1 MVIVF
6 GIIEI
11 LFIVLCIF
19 LYISIYFS
27 IMHYDKQFPLAL
39 LIFYLV
45 KPKEFLSK
53 IHNSEVRK
61 KIEKK
66 LKIFYY
72 LFFLIILSDICF
84 VIIR

>member
-6 GIIEI
+6 GVIDI
-11 LFIVLCIF
+11 LFNLLCIF
-19 LYISIYFS
+19 LYFSIYFS
-27 IMHYDKQFPLAL
+27 IMHYDKHFPLAL
-39 LIFYLV
+39 LLFYLV

-72 LFFLIILSDICF
+72 LFFLTIPSDICF